1 LIKVPPGSI
10 NYKHTNT
17 KDKQHHQHGNSV
29 LVRYNLNNFI
39 GIGAGIQGN
48 INASE
53 SMEQT
58 TRVDLYENDK
68 PTTLLTTTEDA
79 IATSNS
85 FTNFKAG
92 LFDLTVGAARSVV
105 QVQEC
110 DMW

>member
-1 LIKVPPGSI
+1 VPLGSI
-10 NYKHTNT
+10 NYNALPILKTNNT
-17 KDKQHHQHGNSV
+17 INMEIQYWCVTTSTILLV
-29 LVRYNLNNFI
+29 L
-39 GIGAGIQGN
+39 GGIQGN

-92 LFDLTVGAARSVV
+92 LFDLTVGAAQVV